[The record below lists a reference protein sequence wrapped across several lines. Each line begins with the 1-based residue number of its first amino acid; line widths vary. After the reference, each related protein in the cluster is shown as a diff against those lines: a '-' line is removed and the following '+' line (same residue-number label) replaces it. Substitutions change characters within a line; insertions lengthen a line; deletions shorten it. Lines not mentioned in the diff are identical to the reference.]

1 MSHPGAESEL
11 LADRIVH
18 GTVSFGIVNFMI
30 NMTEGDSHNLRKV
43 YGCLFSYHLGKT
55 LFALKIKIRYTLV
68 TILRP

>member
-43 YGCLFSYHLGKT
+43 MAVSFPIT
-55 LFALKIKIRYTLV
+55 
-68 TILRP
+68 